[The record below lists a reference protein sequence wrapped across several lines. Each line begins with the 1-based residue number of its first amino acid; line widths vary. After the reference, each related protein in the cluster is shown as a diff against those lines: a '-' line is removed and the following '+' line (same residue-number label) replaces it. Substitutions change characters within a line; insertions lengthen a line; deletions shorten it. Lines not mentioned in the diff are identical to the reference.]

1 MQNRPYLALK
11 RPVSVSCHVT
21 SFPVCS
27 CTTLAMSLHVRYAP
41 GYEAIL
47 YNVGTLLGMSISYT
61 VFVNKKGINS
71 AFITERRFVFT
82 LFTVVRKYT

>member
-11 RPVSVSCHVT
+11 RPVSVTCHVS
-21 SFPVCS
+21 SFSVCS
-27 CTTLAMSLHVRYAP
+27 CTTLVMSLYVRLCPA

-47 YNVGTLLGMSISYT
+47 CNVGTLLGMSISYT

-71 AFITERRFVFT
+71 ALLYRQEVHEA
-82 LFTVVRKYT
+82 

>member
-21 SFPVCS
+21 TPWPC
-27 CTTLAMSLHVRYAP
+27 LYMQDYAP
-41 GYEAIL
+41 GYEDIL
-47 YNVGTLLGMSISYT
+47 CNVGTLLGMPISYT

-71 AFITERRFVFT
+71 AFITERPFCLDPVYC
-82 LFTVVRKYT
+82 RKEVHGA